1 MAMRI
6 LITSLATLF
15 IFSICFLTVK
25 YWGKSQQ
32 YTDYKHSM
40 LQAESA
46 PIEFI
51 RPSFEHLEETIAGPH
66 NIYLDVTVTFDQKL
80 VIPKRKWL
88 STERPLRLFSYD
100 EVKKDVIL
108 VTDIKDSLVQK
119 KIIFNFVENAQA
131 QHETF
136 IHDMKKIGLES
147 GQNFIVTSPF
157 EAPLKALKELAPA
170 FIYGSSQPEILK
182 IVAMQSMFLLEAT
195 NLRADV
201 IIHPIKIRNHE
212 FFNEDLLAE
221 FKRRYKKIIVG
232 PIDPTELDKAKA
244 LQPFGIIINR

>member
-1 MAMRI
+1 MRI
-6 LITSLATLF
+6 LVTSLATLF
-15 IFSICFLTVK
+15 IFSICFFTVK

-40 LQAESA
+40 LQAEAA
-46 PIEFI
+46 PIEFM
-51 RPSFEHLEETIAGPH
+51 RPNFEHLDETIAGPN

-80 VIPKRKWL
+80 VIPRRKWL

-108 VTDIKDSLVQK
+108 VADIKNALAQK
-119 KIIFNFVENAQA
+119 KIIFNLVENAQA
-131 QHETF
+131 IHETF

-157 EAPLKALKELAPA
+157 EAPLKALKEIAPA
-170 FIYGSSQPEILK
+170 LIYGSSQPEILK

-201 IIHPIKIRNHE
+201 IIHPIKIRQHD

-221 FKRRYKKIIVG
+221 LKRRYKKIIVG
-232 PIDPTELDKAKA
+232 PLDSTELEQAKA
-244 LQPFGIIINR
+244 LSPFAVIINR